1 MQSIAN
7 ESNARWVWGA
17 SKVRGNA
24 YLVGRPA
31 LERPVHLAV
40 VGVED
45 VPVRPLAPTHVAR
58 DGRALVSVRS
68 RARARVR
75 VRVRARARARA
86 RARVRARLGVSPL
99 TRRARAE
106 AWWRGRFGRKAR
118 NVRCVSA
125 PG

>member
-58 DGRALVSVRS
+58 DGRALVRVRV
-68 RARARVR
+68 RARVRARIR
-75 VRVRARARARA
+75 VRVRARAR
-86 RARVRARLGVSPL
+86 VRARPA
-99 TRRARAE
+99 RRLARRWAPAPPRRPPGARA
-106 AWWRGRFGRKAR
+106 AR
-118 NVRCVSA
+118 PAGACR
-125 PG
+125 

>member
-7 ESNARWVWGA
+7 ESNARWVRGA
-17 SKVRGNA
+17 SKVRGTA

-45 VPVRPLAPTHVAR
+45 VPVRPLAPAHVAR
-58 DGRALVSVRS
+58 DGRAWVRA

-75 VRVRARARARA
+75 VRVRVRVRARARA
-86 RARVRARLGVSPL
+86 RARVRARLGVN
-99 TRRARAE
+99 RVRVRVRVRARV
-106 AWWRGRFGRKAR
+106 G
-118 NVRCVSA
+118 
-125 PG
+125 

>member
-7 ESNARWVWGA
+7 ESNARWEWGA

-40 VGVED
+40 VVFKD
-45 VPVRPLAPTHVAR
+45 VPIRPLATAHVAR
-58 DGRALVSVRS
+58 DGRALV
-68 RARARVR
+68 RVR
-75 VRVRARARARA
+75 VRVRISVRVRDRVSSGHVARDGRAR
-86 RARVRARLGVSPL
+86 G
-99 TRRARAE
+99 E
-106 AWWRGRFGRKAR
+106 AWWRARFGREAR
-118 NVRCVSA
+118 NVRCVGA

>member
-75 VRVRARARARA
+75 VRVRARARVPLHA
-86 RARVRARLGVSPL
+86 LVSAVAPLPL
-99 TRRARAE
+99 TQTLNLNPNPNPNP
-106 AWWRGRFGRKAR
+106 K
-118 NVRCVSA
+118 
-125 PG
+125 PKP